1 MRKWRVGT
9 ISMGLSLVLLGV
21 LLFISQVSDIK
32 MVEPLLVWWP
42 LILVVLGIE
51 ILVYLFL
58 SKQEN
63 PVVKYD
69 FLSILFV
76 GIIGT
81 IGIGFTILSST
92 GLLTEAQKFVGAE
105 HTTLNLPEVKEEL
118 STTVK
123 RIVVD
128 TNNTVNIEGSNA
140 NELHVFGTYRAT
152 INKDVHAPI
161 QDKDDYVLTKIVGDT
176 MYVTLKE
183 PANYEGPFSTYTAME
198 PTIIVPNSISLE
210 VRGDHNNLELYP
222 GSLENN
228 WNVNGAS
235 YVTVHVNK
243 TNDVL
248 LTATSNNDLKDGH
261 VKWDSIETTD
271 RGGIDETY
279 EEESSEKLYKGIL
292 KLGNGTHRL
301 NIFNSELVSVNLVEG
316 K

>member
-21 LLFISQVSDIK
+21 LLFISQFSDIK
-32 MVEPLLVWWP
+32 MVKPLLVWWP

-51 ILVYLFL
+51 ILLYLFL

-63 PVVKYD
+63 PIVKYD

-76 GIIGT
+76 GVIGT

-92 GLLTEAQKFVGAE
+92 GLLTEAQRFIGAE
-105 HTTLNLPEVKEEL
+105 HTTLNLPEVGEEV
-118 STTVK
+118 SNTVK

-128 TNNTVNIEGSNA
+128 TNNSVNIEGSNA

-152 INKDVHAPI
+152 INKDIHAPI
-161 QDKDDYVLTKIVGDT
+161 KEKDDYVLTKVVGDT

-183 PANYEGPFSTYTAME
+183 PANYEGPFSTYTSME
-198 PTIIVPNSISLE
+198 PTIIIPQHVSLE

-222 GSLENN
+222 GSLTNN

-243 TNDVL
+243 KNDML
-248 LTATSNNDLKDGH
+248 LTATSNNDLKNGNT
-261 VKWDSIETTD
+261 KWDTVEATD
-271 RGGIDETY
+271 KSESDEVY
-279 EEESSEKLYKGIL
+279 DEESGDKVYKGTL
-292 KLGNGTHRL
+292 KIGAGTHNL